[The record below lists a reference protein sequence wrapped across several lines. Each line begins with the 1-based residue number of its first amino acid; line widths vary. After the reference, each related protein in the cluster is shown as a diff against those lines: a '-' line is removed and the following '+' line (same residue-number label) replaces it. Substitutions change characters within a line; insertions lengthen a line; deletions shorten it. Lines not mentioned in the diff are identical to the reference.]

1 MTHFMRCVY
10 LEGGREYP
18 YFDCY
23 GIVIAVRA
31 YLGLSELPPYAQ
43 IRKGQAM
50 HEAVTGEIPNY
61 RKCAPEHGAI
71 AICWHGQLARHIGIV
86 VELDGILRVMEINPR
101 KNVTLPTVPVFERRY
116 RKVEYFT

>member
-31 YLGLSELPPYAQ
+31 HLGLSELPPYAQ